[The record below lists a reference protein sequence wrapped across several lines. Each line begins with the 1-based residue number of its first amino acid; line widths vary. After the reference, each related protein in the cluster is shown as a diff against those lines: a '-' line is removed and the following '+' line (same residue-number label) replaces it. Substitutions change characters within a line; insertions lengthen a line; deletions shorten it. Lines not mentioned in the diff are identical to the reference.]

1 MVKNENQTV
10 MNKII
15 KMSKQ
20 LFEVAKYSP
29 DIKKCVEV
37 SVDQIIG
44 NKELSQHCIALGITK
59 KEYIEF
65 ILKNF

>member
-1 MVKNENQTV
+1 MVKQGKQTTMDKV
-10 MNKII
+10 I

-29 DIKKCVEV
+29 DLKKCVEV
-37 SVDQIIG
+37 SVNQIVG

-59 KEYIEF
+59 KDYIDF
-65 ILKNF
+65 IMKNL

>member
-1 MVKNENQTV
+1 MVKKAKETTMDKV
-10 MNKII
+10 I

-29 DIKKCVEV
+29 DLKKCVEV
-37 SVDQIIG
+37 AVDQIIG
-44 NKELSQHCIALGITK
+44 NAELSKHCMALGITK
-59 KEYIEF
+59 KDYIEF

>member
-1 MVKNENQTV
+1 MVKTEKESV

-44 NKELSQHCIALGITK
+44 NKELSQYCTALGITK
-59 KEYIEF
+59 KEYIDF
-65 ILKNF
+65 ILKNL

>member
-1 MVKNENQTV
+1 MVKTEKESV
-10 MNKII
+10 KNKII

-29 DIKKCVEV
+29 DMRKCVET

-44 NKELSQHCIALGITK
+44 NKELSQHCVALGITK
-59 KEYIEF
+59 KDYIDF